1 MSTLQMD
8 ILYAHNDDIKPMPE
22 EQEEVLFDNVP
33 VKSWARED
41 AVKRADA
48 ERRRIIAE
56 NLLHVSPTCD
66 TMEG

>member
-56 NLLHVSPTCD
+56 NLLHVPPTCD